1 MDYISELS
9 SVTSIILKTSFAILG
24 TTCLVV
30 ALGRVCHA
38 ISEPLATVLISLAGH
53 SPARQQERHPP
64 SPPSLGQTSPY
75 NTSQPAVLGT
85 NVARSFVTIL
95 ALSCWLVALPFE
107 AMRDQQIKGSPQAS
121 GAEASEWTL
130 WKLGFLML
138 RAALETFGVMSVL
151 TVVVIGV
158 RRLM

>member
-9 SVTSIILKTSFAILG
+9 SVISIILKTSFAILG

-30 ALGRVCHA
+30 ALGRVCYA
-38 ISEPLATVLISLAGH
+38 ISEPLATVLVALAGH
-53 SPARQQERHPP
+53 FPARQQERHPP
-64 SPPSLGQTSPY
+64 APLALGQTSPN

-85 NVARSFVTIL
+85 SVARSSVTIL
-95 ALSCWLVALPFE
+95 ALSCWFVALPFE
-107 AMRDQQIKGSPQAS
+107 ATRDQQIKGFPQAS

-130 WKLGFLML
+130 WKMGFLML
-138 RAALETFGVMSVL
+138 KAAFETFGVMSVL